1 MPRLKPGG
9 EHAAMHVQPPSNYE
23 IIFDRHIFDYML
35 HELHRYPR
43 SEEGGKYLGYLDSGG
58 QNRSTHRNCRVIIT
72 DFLPGGPNAT
82 RTAVEFLPDG
92 DFQEQLFRQA
102 EKRDGNV
109 EHLGSWHSHHC
120 NGLDRLSGGDVEGYF
135 KTVNKA
141 AYRPD
146 VFVASLVK
154 YLPRGQRDA
163 NWIDHFLFV
172 RNHDCFYK
180 ITTHVA
186 ITDSPTRFADITG
199 HGLVQEQLET
209 QTSKTSQVESSATA
223 WHETEIGRKALAEDK
238 RFFTERFGNNVHAT
252 RKAGVITITCGMGVK
267 HIAVSYPM
275 AVHDREMEVN
285 VGSASQTILKIRCD
299 YSHRNVAYTAS
310 LNALEYL

>member
-1 MPRLKPGG
+1 MPRLIPRG
-9 EHAAMHVQPPSNYE
+9 EHADMRLHLPSNCE

-35 HELHRYPR
+35 HELHRYPT
-43 SEEGGKYLGYLDSGG
+43 SEEGGKYIGYLDVS
-58 QNRSTHRNCRVIIT
+58 NPHRSKDRDCRVMIT

-102 EKRDGNV
+102 EKRDSNV

-120 NGLDRLSGGDVEGYF
+120 NGLDRLSGGDIEGYF

-154 YLPRGQRDA
+154 HLPRSPRDM

-172 RNHDCFYK
+172 RSDDRFYK
-180 ITTHVA
+180 ITNHVTIA
-186 ITDSPTRFADITG
+186 DSRTRFADITG
-199 HGLVQEQLET
+199 HSLINEQPEAL
-209 QTSKTSQVESSATA
+209 TSKHRERESSATA
-223 WHETEIGRKALAEDK
+223 WHETEVGRKTLAEDK
-238 RFFTERFGNNVHAT
+238 RFFAERFGQNLRAT
-252 RKAGVITITCGMGVK
+252 RTEGIITIRCGTGLK
-267 HIAVSYPM
+267 FIAVSYPA
-275 AVHDREMEVN
+275 AVDDREIEVN

>member
-1 MPRLKPGG
+1 
-9 EHAAMHVQPPSNYE
+9 MHLQPPSDYE
-23 IIFDRHIFDYML
+23 IIFDRHIFDYIL
-35 HELHRYPR
+35 HELHRYPT
-43 SEEGGKYLGYLDSGG
+43 SEEGGKYLGYLDLSD
-58 QNRSTHRNCRVIIT
+58 QNRDKHHNYRVIIT

-92 DFQEQLFRQA
+92 DFQEKLFRQA
-102 EKRDGNV
+102 EKRDSSV

-120 NGLDRLSGGDVEGYF
+120 NGLDRLSGGDIEGYF

-146 VFVASLVK
+146 VFIASLVK
-154 YLPRGQRDA
+154 HLPRGQRDT

-180 ITTHVA
+180 ITNHVT

-199 HGLVQEQLET
+199 HSLVNEQPET
-209 QTSKTSQVESSATA
+209 LTSKRREVEASATA
-223 WHETEIGRKALAEDK
+223 WHETEIGRRALADDK
-238 RFFTERFGNNVHAT
+238 KFFTERFGQNLRAT
-252 RKAGVITITCGMGVK
+252 RRDGVITITCGTGSK
-267 HIAVSYPM
+267 FIAVSYPP
-275 AVHDREMEVN
+275 AVHDREIEVN

-299 YSHRNVAYTAS
+299 YSHRNVAYAAS